1 MKKII
6 NYILLI
12 LWLFFIFYLS
22 SETGSVSGANS
33 NIIIY
38 NTLNVIYDIF
48 NISKDNLLNTV
59 DKIVPI
65 LRECMHSL
73 EYFVLAILIMNLL
86 RIYNVKSNL
95 LFISVGLCFVYSATD
110 EIHQLFVVGR
120 TFEYFDI
127 FMDFI
132 GALIG
137 SLLYKVWFF
146 VK

>member
-1 MKKII
+1 M
-6 NYILLI
+6 
-12 LWLFFIFYLS
+12 
-22 SETGSVSGANS
+22 
-33 NIIIY
+33 
-38 NTLNVIYDIF
+38 
-48 NISKDNLLNTV
+48 
-59 DKIVPI
+59 PI

-127 FMDFI
+127 FMDFV

-137 SLLYKVWFF
+137 SLLYKVL
-146 VK
+146 KY

>member
-12 LWLFFIFYLS
+12 LWLFLIFYLS
-22 SETGSVSGANS
+22 NETGSVSGANS
-33 NIIIY
+33 NTIIY

-48 NISKDNLLNTV
+48 NISKDNLLSTV

-95 LFISVGLCFVYSATD
+95 LFISVGLPQSPFSAGYGGFT
-110 EIHQLFVVGR
+110 LG
-120 TFEYFDI
+120 
-127 FMDFI
+127 
-132 GALIG
+132 
-137 SLLYKVWFF
+137 
-146 VK
+146 